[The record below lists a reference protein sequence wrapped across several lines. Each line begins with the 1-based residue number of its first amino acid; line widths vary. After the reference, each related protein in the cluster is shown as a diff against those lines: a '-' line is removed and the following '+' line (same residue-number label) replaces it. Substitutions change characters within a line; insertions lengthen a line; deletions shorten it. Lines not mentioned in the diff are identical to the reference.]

1 MEPSDGHLVALVVAE
16 RDARAF
22 DTLVT
27 RHQARVR
34 NWLRQLTRD
43 AARADD
49 LAQDTFIRAWDRI
62 GSLQNPAKFSSWLM
76 KIAYTSFLQAHR
88 KHASEQRLVEAL
100 QHESSTPEAHELNG
114 SVVDLP
120 RLLSVLSSDER
131 TAMILCYAHD
141 LSHSEIAEIT
151 DWPLGTVKS
160 HIARGKAK
168 IRGRFDLDHEP

>member
-1 MEPSDGHLVALVVAE
+1 MEPSDGHLVARVVGARDSQAFDALVV
-16 RDARAF
+16 
-22 DTLVT
+22 

-49 LAQDTFIRAWDRI
+49 LAQETFIRAWDRL
-62 GSLQNPAKFSSWLM
+62 GSLKNPAKFSSWVM
-76 KIAYTSFLQAHR
+76 KIAYTSFLQSHR
-88 KHASEQRLVEAL
+88 KRASEQRLSEAL
-100 QHESSTPEAHELNG
+100 QQEPSAQEIELDG
-114 SVVDLP
+114 AVVDLP
-120 RLLSVLSSDER
+120 KLLSVLSDDER

-141 LSHSEIAEIT
+141 LSHSEVADIT

-168 IRGRFDLDHEP
+168 IRERFDLNHEP